1 MMRMSVFPF
10 WLSFLT
16 SVSMRCSH
24 LSSLPE
30 DSRLRAW
37 QSRRR
42 MFCQVC
48 MARLMTRVTQVSGL
62 YPIRWCLRMVFE
74 DGFAGAGFADKNGES
89 LLLAVGLDVADVLGL
104 MVEELGVEVCFEGC
118 AAGAE
123 VGSNHCFV

>member
-62 YPIRWCLRMVFE
+62 YPIRWCLRMV
-74 DGFAGAGFADKNGES
+74 
-89 LLLAVGLDVADVLGL
+89 ADVLGL